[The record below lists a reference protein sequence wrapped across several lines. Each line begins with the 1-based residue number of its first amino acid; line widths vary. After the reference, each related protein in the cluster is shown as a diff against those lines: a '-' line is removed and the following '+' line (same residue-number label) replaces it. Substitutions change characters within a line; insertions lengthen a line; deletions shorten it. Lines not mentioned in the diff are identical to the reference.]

1 MTPASQLRVL
11 RRLTSIELVGSLMY
25 RTQFAVYMVSTVVSI
40 MVGLFIWLRVGESGG
55 DLPVDREFIVTYYL
69 MLAVVRTLVSTWHSE
84 FLAQVIRK
92 GELNAWLARPGSYIL
107 NLLANNFSEK
117 IVKMSTILPMLGVI
131 WWFYRDQ
138 FALPTEISRW
148 LLFIPALVGAFVL
161 EFCLT
166 TTIGSLGFWMDE
178 NSGIARSRHVIAM
191 ALSGELVP
199 LALYPAWA
207 TTFLDI
213 QVFRFTMSFPLEV
226 LLTDLSSQ
234 QLVAGFVLQ
243 FAWLVAIVMVCRFT
257 WQRGLHAYSGIGA

>member
-1 MTPASQLRVL
+1 MTITSQLRVL
-11 RRLTSIELVGSLMY
+11 RRLTSIELTGSLMY

-40 MVGLFIWLRVGESGG
+40 MVGLFIWLRVGESGNG
-55 DLPVDREFIVTYYL
+55 LPVDREFIVTYYL

-84 FLAQVIRK
+84 YLAQVIRK
-92 GELNAWLARPGSYIL
+92 GELNAWLARPGSYLL

-117 IVKMSTILPMLGVI
+117 VVKMSTILPMLAVI

-138 FALPTEISRW
+138 FALPNESGRW
-148 LLFIPALVGAFVL
+148 LLFLPALVGAFVL

-199 LALYPAWA
+199 LVLYPAWA
-207 TTFLDI
+207 ATFLDW

-226 LLTDLSSQ
+226 LLTDLSSH
-234 QLVAGFVLQ
+234 QLMTGFVLQ
-243 FAWLVAIVMVCRFT
+243 FVWLGAIVAVCRFT